1 MYQQPL
7 QHQQTWSSAQFA
19 QAPKPPALSTWPS
32 APVIHTAQNGHAV
45 GVPHPPHH
53 HSFVPPAPPGVNPQ
67 QWQNGRWIYTA
78 PQGGVSTAQPPGPYP
93 PPNLVGWNVPA
104 GWGIT
109 PQYYH
114 PPARPAEPS
123 YWDTKLSDNG
133 LGLENMHIKYA
144 SSSIVRDRSASLIRS
159 VNRQPVAHSAPGA
172 KVKTP
177 HTPWAWVPRE
187 LDDESPPP
195 STSSTQYRS
204 ALQSQQPSP
213 VEPSGRQNSTAASA
227 APPAGGSTAYP
238 GSGQPG
244 LASHAY
250 FSIPPDQQQ
259 QQHQQ
264 PSANAGSG
272 SRPILP
278 PATTF
283 SAHIRQQSNPQQTA
297 SATHHQ
303 PAAAAAA
310 GSQPTASTHPSQPT
324 SGAQASQ
331 RSHGLAAPT
340 PQRPSR
346 TESYTSVK
354 QLRTTFSPAIVRT
367 PNHYRHDSQPVVPSP
382 RVAPWDEANPNPNS
396 AGVSTSANRHLSGAL
411 QGMVPS
417 PRVLP
422 WNPHAR
428 ENDGGS
434 PTPAP
439 RHLRSSRTE
448 QSRMYETSTRPTQ
461 SVQRSYS
468 IPEPPRPTIPV
479 SRQNSMPT
487 VPTGPNSHHDHHGLS
502 SIGNLP
508 QFAEE
513 PDSVMS
519 LSPLVGTEPS
529 ESSESST
536 STTVRAESPQ
546 PLFIPPRYSRSP
558 SPRHRRSRAVSPSSS
573 SSSSSPS
580 SSDSED
586 SEDSDSRGGGGPHH
600 QRHRRHHP
608 HHHHSSRRYRSPSHL
623 HTRHRTSGG
632 HPNSNGNHYSGG
644 SATYAGTPQGR
655 SPASST
661 HTYRSSSSSNPLPT
675 PPQERRDPGFSLP
688 PPQQKEPPRGTYR
701 RKLRYGFWNRR
712 GDYLTMD
719 KYVVYAP
726 HNRANPPELENYPAP
741 TEGYKDHY
749 GNFVKYDPSLCELPE
764 SLPRQG
770 LPPVLPYDKV
780 GTRPPSL
787 KKKR

>member
-19 QAPKPPALSTWPS
+19 QVPKPPTLSTWPS
-32 APVIHTAQNGHAV
+32 APVIHTAQNGHAAA
-45 GVPHPPHH
+45 GPHPAPH

-67 QWQNGRWIYTA
+67 QWQNGRWMYTA
-78 PQGGVSTAQPPGPYP
+78 PPGGVSNAQPQGPYP

-104 GWGIT
+104 GWGIA

-114 PPARPAEPS
+114 PPQRQAEPS
-123 YWDTKLSDNG
+123 YWDTKLTDNG

-159 VNRQPVAHSAPGA
+159 VNRQPAAHPAPGG
-172 KVKTP
+172 KDKTP

-204 ALQSQQPSP
+204 AFQSQQPSP
-213 VEPSGRQNSTAASA
+213 VEPSGRQNSTTASA
-227 APPAGGSTAYP
+227 APPGGSTGYP
-238 GSGQPG
+238 GPGQ
-244 LASHAY
+244 ASHAY
-250 FSIPPDQQQ
+250 FSIPVDQQQ
-259 QQHQQ
+259 QQHQ
-264 PSANAGSG
+264 PANTGSG

-278 PATTF
+278 PATTY
-283 SAHIRQQSNPQQTA
+283 SAHIRQRSNPQQTA
-297 SATHHQ
+297 TATHHQ

-310 GSQPTASTHPSQPT
+310 AGSQSTTSTLPSQPPA
-324 SGAQASQ
+324 AQALQ
-331 RSHGLAAPT
+331 RSHGIAAPT
-340 PQRPSR
+340 PQRPGR

-354 QLRTTFSPAIVRT
+354 QLRPTFSPAIVRT

-382 RVAPWDEANPNPNS
+382 RVAGWDDVNPNTNS
-396 AGVSTSANRHLSGAL
+396 VGISTSANKHLSGAM
-411 QGMVPS
+411 QSMVPS

-422 WNPHAR
+422 WNGHAR

-439 RHLRSSRTE
+439 RHLRSSR
-448 QSRMYETSTRPTQ
+448 MYETPTRQT
-461 SVQRSYS
+461 VQRSYS
-468 IPEPPRPTIPV
+468 IPEPPRQPIPV

-487 VPTGPNSHHDHHGLS
+487 VQTGHHDHHHGLS
-502 SIGNLP
+502 SIGDLP

-519 LSPLVGTEPS
+519 LSPLIGTEPS
-529 ESSESST
+529 ESSESSA

-546 PLFIPPRYSRSP
+546 PLFIPPRHSRSPSP

-573 SSSSSPS
+573 SSSSSS

-586 SEDSDSRGGGGPHH
+586 SDSGRGGPHH
-600 QRHRRHHP
+600 RRRQ
-608 HHHHSSRRYRSPSHL
+608 HHSSRRYRSPSHL
-623 HTRHRTSGG
+623 HSQHRISGG
-632 HPNSNGNHYSGG
+632 HQSNNSSHYGSGG
-644 SATYAGTPQGR
+644 GGATYTGTPQGR

-688 PPQQKEPPRGTYR
+688 PPQQAKPPGGYR
-701 RKLRYGFWNRR
+701 HAVRYGFWNRR

-726 HNRANPPELENYPAP
+726 HNRANPPELEGYPAP

-749 GNFVKYDPSLCELPE
+749 GNFVKYDPSRTELPE

-770 LPPVLPYDKV
+770 LPPVLPYEKV
-780 GTRPPSL
+780 GSSPLPL
-787 KKKR
+787 FLIKKNSDGMIVQFVTYVYR